1 MQQITITPEELM
13 MLANTLSQKAVDLN
27 NQVNTLGNT
36 VQDMT
41 SIWTGMGSNAYY
53 NYYVSAE
60 QDVRSFAQLIEVI
73 AGEAKA
79 AAQSFDA
86 TDEEIAKSLGG

>member
-1 MQQITITPEELM
+1 MQQINITPEELM
-13 MLANTLSQKAVDLN
+13 NLANSLSQKAMDLN
-27 NQVNTLGNT
+27 NQVNTLSST

-41 SIWTGMGSNAYY
+41 GIWKGMGSNAYY
-53 NYYVSAE
+53 NYYVSSE
-60 QDVRSFAQLIEVI
+60 QDIRSFAQLIEVI

-86 TDEEIAKSLGG
+86 VDAEIAQSFGG

>member
-1 MQQITITPEELM
+1 MQQITVTPEELM
-13 MLANTLSQKAVDLN
+13 NLANTLSQKATDLN
-27 NQVNTLGNT
+27 NQVNTLSST

-41 SIWTGMGSNAYY
+41 SIWKGMGSNAYY
-53 NYYVSAE
+53 NYYVSSE
-60 QDVRSFAQLIEVI
+60 QDIRSFAQLIEVI

-86 TDEEIAKSLGG
+86 VDAEIAQSFGG

>member
-13 MLANTLSQKAVDLN
+13 TLANSLSQKATDLN
-27 NQVNTLGNT
+27 NQVNTLSDT

-60 QDVRSFAQLIEVI
+60 KDVRSFAQLIEVI
-73 AGEAKA
+73 AGMAKS
-79 AAQSFDA
+79 AAQSFDS
-86 TDEEIAKSLGG
+86 TDEEIARSFGG